1 MYIVTVTNNGETFYL
16 RGTVWA
22 FNADRA
28 FAYDNEPDA
37 RVALARAR
45 PFMAA
50 KIYKAAQIIEV
61 I

>member
-22 FNADRA
+22 FRAERA
-28 FAYDNEPDA
+28 FAYDNESDA
-37 RVALARAR
+37 RIALSRAR
-45 PFMAA
+45 PFMPA
-50 KIYKAAQIIEV
+50 KIYKAAHILAV